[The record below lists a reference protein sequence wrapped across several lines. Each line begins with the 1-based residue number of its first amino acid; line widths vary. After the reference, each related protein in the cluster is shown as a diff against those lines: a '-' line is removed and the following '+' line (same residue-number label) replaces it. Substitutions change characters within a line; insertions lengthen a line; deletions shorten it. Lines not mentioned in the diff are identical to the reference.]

1 MTAIAQLPTV
11 LLATSTYSLLHRL
24 VPHLLPPSSPPSTRD
39 RLHSLL
45 SSALALRLVTL
56 PEWTQHDLIHTPSAF
71 GDRIVALELGYL
83 LAGQSL
89 SLLRWISESK
99 SADGSEV
106 RYRCAVLDA
115 QAARGYEAGEEGA
128 GASWGGGRVDGVVP
142 LCRGG
147 GERQRRVLRR

>member
-39 RLHSLL
+39 RLQISTKLLGALHSLL

-83 LAGQSL
+83 IAGQSL
-89 SLLRWISESK
+89 SLLRWISE
-99 SADGSEV
+99 E
-106 RYRCAVLDA
+106 
-115 QAARGYEAGEEGA
+115 Q
-128 GASWGGGRVDGVVP
+128 
-142 LCRGG
+142 
-147 GERQRRVLRR
+147 ER